1 MQKRLRGATPHPKSK
16 VRSGSREK
24 ILHVEIPHFPKSMVR
39 NSSSEEIPHIQGK
52 EQQLCFAGAA
62 VKRYPTSKLRNPSK
76 TVGAERG
83 HQRQTD

>member
-1 MQKRLRGATPHPKSK
+1 MQKWLRGATPHPKSK

-52 EQQLCFAGAA
+52 EQQLLFPAA
-62 VKRYPTSKLRNPSK
+62 AMKRYPTSKVRELQVR
-76 TVGAERG
+76 R
-83 HQRQTD
+83 